1 MLIDVANYVT
11 FSFLLS
17 GYSGVY
23 ISESAV
29 ACASLRVPYKTAR
42 LPVLVHLPA
51 RCVLWFGHTAES
63 KWAGLRNHCI
73 RLADLPLLVFV
84 VFRISAFKLPKG
96 ASDLCWRL
104 YLRNMIHSFSWSK
117 ARR

>member
-1 MLIDVANYVT
+1 MLIDIANYVT

-23 ISESAV
+23 ILESAV
-29 ACASLRVPYKTAR
+29 ACASLRVPYKIAR

-73 RLADLPLLVFV
+73 RLADLPYCWSPLYFAFQPSNSPRGLL
-84 VFRISAFKLPKG
+84 ISAGDFICG
-96 ASDLCWRL
+96 T
-104 YLRNMIHSFSWSK
+104 
-117 ARR
+117 